1 MQAGQLARTKTRDE
15 VTMTTL
21 ETLLS
26 DPDTSGVW
34 NLVPDRSAITFKIKN
49 MWGLL
54 NVKGRFTEFTGD
66 GQLTG
71 KGAVFGRLDIRA
83 ASLSTGI
90 GRRDQHLRSADFF
103 DVERFGEISV
113 VVTAVHPTQGRA
125 ADLRVSFTIKGITAP
140 LPLPVTI
147 TELDDGSIQISGE
160 TKVDRSQFDLG
171 WNKFGMIGATATA
184 AAEAIFV
191 RAPQ

>member
-1 MQAGQLARTKTRDE
+1 
-15 VTMTTL
+15 MTTL
-21 ETLLS
+21 ETLLN
-26 DPDTSGVW
+26 DPDMSGVW
-34 NLVPDRSAITFKIKN
+34 NLAPDRSAITFKIKN

-54 NVKGRFTEFTGD
+54 NVKGHFTEFSGD

-103 DVERFGEISV
+103 DVERFPEISV
-113 VVTAVHPTQGRA
+113 VVTAVRPTNNRD
-125 ADLRVSFTIKGITAP
+125 ADLRVNFTIKGITAP
-140 LPLPVTI
+140 LPMSVTV
-147 TELDDGSIQISGE
+147 TELGDGSIRISGE
-160 TKVDRSQFDLG
+160 TRVDRSQFDLG

-191 RAPQ
+191 RGPR

>member
-1 MQAGQLARTKTRDE
+1 
-15 VTMTTL
+15 MTTL

-26 DPDTSGVW
+26 DPDTAGVW

-54 NVKGRFTEFTGD
+54 DVKGRFTEFSGD
-66 GQLTG
+66 GQLTN
-71 KGAVFGRLDIRA
+71 KGAIFGRLDIRA
-83 ASLSTGI
+83 ASLDTGI
-90 GRRDQHLRSADFF
+90 GRRDKHLRSPDFF
-103 DVERFGEISV
+103 DVERYPEISV

-125 ADLRVSFTIKGITAP
+125 ADLQASFTIKGVTAP
-140 LPLPVTI
+140 LPLPVTV

-171 WNKFGMIGATATA
+171 WNRFGMIGATATA
-184 AAEAIFV
+184 AAQAVFV
-191 RAPQ
+191 RAAG

>member
-1 MQAGQLARTKTRDE
+1 
-15 VTMTTL
+15 MTTL
-21 ETLLS
+21 ETLLN
-26 DPDTSGVW
+26 DPDMAGVW
-34 NLVPDRSAITFKIKN
+34 NVVPDRSAITFKIKN
-49 MWGLL
+49 MWGLM
-54 NVKGRFTEFTGD
+54 NVNGRFSEFSGD

-83 ASLSTGI
+83 GSLSTGI
-90 GRRDQHLRSADFF
+90 GRRDRHLRSPDFF
-103 DVERFGEISV
+103 DVERFPEISV
-113 VVTAVHPTQGRA
+113 VVTAVHPTKGRA

-171 WNKFGMIGATATA
+171 WNKFGMMGATATA
-184 AAEAIFV
+184 AAKAIFV

>member
-1 MQAGQLARTKTRDE
+1 
-15 VTMTTL
+15 MTTV
-21 ETLLS
+21 ETLLN
-26 DPDTSGVW
+26 DPDTAGVW
-34 NLVPDRSAITFKIKN
+34 NLVPDRSTLAFKIKN

-54 NVKGRFTEFTGD
+54 NVKGRFNEFSGD

-71 KGAVFGRLDIRA
+71 TGAVFGRLDIRA

-103 DVERFGEISV
+103 DVERFPEISV
-113 VVTAVHPTQGRA
+113 VVTAVDPTKGRA
-125 ADLRVSFTIKGITAP
+125 ADLRVNFTIKGITAP
-140 LPLPVTI
+140 LPLSVTV

-171 WNKFGMIGATATA
+171 WNKFGMMGATATA